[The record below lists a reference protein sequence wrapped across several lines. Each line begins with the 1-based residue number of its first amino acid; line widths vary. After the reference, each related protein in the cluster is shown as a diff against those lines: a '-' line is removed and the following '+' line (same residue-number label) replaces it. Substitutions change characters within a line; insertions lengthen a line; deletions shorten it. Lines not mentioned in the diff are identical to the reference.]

1 MDAATRAELGG
12 KLADTVLGYLTQS
25 TGIVR
30 KVAAYTSSPGEPDTS
45 KLLDALVNEGIEV
58 FLPVCEPDFA
68 LSWAA
73 FTPGM
78 EFQRS
83 TLAPVMEPAGPR
95 LGTEIF
101 DDINTLII
109 PALAIDEQGL
119 RLGQG
124 GGYYDRFLPLIED
137 SPCES
142 PPLSTKMNMFQQGLS
157 LWLSMISRWIFCLHA
172 SGSPPD
178 HLGLGTIDTY
188 AQFVRVQRRWPP
200 APACMVP

>member
-1 MDAATRAELGG
+1 MTANPAKNYDSEKKAVRASIRAARDSKDSQVRAALG
-12 KLADTVLGYLTQS
+12 KNLAETVLGYLTQS

-30 KVAAYTSSPGEPDTS
+30 KVAAYMSSPAEPDTA
-45 KLLDALVNEGIEV
+45 KLLDALVAEGIEV
-58 FLPVCEPDFA
+58 FLPVCEPNFA

-73 FTPGM
+73 YTPGI

-83 TLAPVMEPAGPR
+83 TLAPVLEPVGPR
-95 LGTEIF
+95 HGTELF

-137 SPCES
+137 SP
-142 PPLSTKMNMFQQGLS
+142 
-157 LWLSMISRWIFCLHA
+157 
-172 SGSPPD
+172 
-178 HLGLGTIDTY
+178 
-188 AQFVRVQRRWPP
+188 VRVAAVVYEEEYVP
-200 APACMVP
+200 AGTFPVAEHDQPVDLVFTPAQVHQII

>member
-1 MDAATRAELGG
+1 MDTRTRAELGD
-12 KLADTVLGYLTQS
+12 KLAGTVLGYLAQS

-30 KVAAYTSSPGEPDTS
+30 KVAAYTSSPGEPDTA
-45 KLLDALVNEGIEV
+45 KLLDAMVDEGIEV
-58 FLPVCEPDFA
+58 FLPVCEPGFA

-73 FTPGM
+73 YVPGI

-83 TLAPVMEPAGPR
+83 TLAPVMEPVGPR
-95 LGTEIF
+95 LGTQLF

-137 SPCES
+137 SP
-142 PPLSTKMNMFQQGLS
+142 
-157 LWLSMISRWIFCLHA
+157 
-172 SGSPPD
+172 
-178 HLGLGTIDTY
+178 
-188 AQFVRVQRRWPP
+188 VRVAAIVYDNEFVP
-200 APACMVP
+200 AGTFPVAEHDQPVDLVFTPAQVHQII

>member
-1 MDAATRAELGG
+1 MTANPANNHDTEKNAVRASIRAARDSMDTRTRAELGE
-12 KLADTVLGYLTQS
+12 KLAGTVLGYLAQS

-30 KVAAYTSSPGEPDTS
+30 KVAAYTSSPGEPDTA
-45 KLLDALVNEGIEV
+45 KLLDAMVDEGIEV
-58 FLPVCEPDFA
+58 FLPVCEPGFA

-73 FTPGM
+73 YVPGI

-83 TLAPVMEPAGPR
+83 TLAPVMEPVGPR
-95 LGTEIF
+95 LGTQLF

-137 SPCES
+137 SP
-142 PPLSTKMNMFQQGLS
+142 
-157 LWLSMISRWIFCLHA
+157 
-172 SGSPPD
+172 
-178 HLGLGTIDTY
+178 
-188 AQFVRVQRRWPP
+188 VRVAAIVYDNEFVP
-200 APACMVP
+200 AGTFPVAEHDQPVDLVFTPAQVHQII

>member
-1 MDAATRAELGG
+1 MTENPAMNHDTEKKAVRASIRAARASMDTRTRAELGD
-12 KLADTVLGYLTQS
+12 KLAGTVLGYLAQS

-30 KVAAYTSSPGEPDTS
+30 KVAAYTSSPGEPDTA
-45 KLLDALVNEGIEV
+45 KLLDAMVDEGIEV
-58 FLPVCEPDFA
+58 FLPVCEPGFA

-73 FTPGM
+73 YVPGI

-83 TLAPVMEPAGPR
+83 TLAPVMEPVGPR
-95 LGTEIF
+95 LGTQLF

-137 SPCES
+137 SP
-142 PPLSTKMNMFQQGLS
+142 
-157 LWLSMISRWIFCLHA
+157 
-172 SGSPPD
+172 
-178 HLGLGTIDTY
+178 
-188 AQFVRVQRRWPP
+188 VRVAAIVYDNEFVP
-200 APACMVP
+200 AGTFPVAEHDQPVDLVFTPAQVHQII